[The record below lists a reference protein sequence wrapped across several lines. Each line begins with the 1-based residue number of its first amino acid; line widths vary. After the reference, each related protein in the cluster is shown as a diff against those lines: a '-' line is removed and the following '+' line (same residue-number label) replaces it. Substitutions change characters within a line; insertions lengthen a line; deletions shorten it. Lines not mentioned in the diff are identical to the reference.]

1 MKEGDELAKYA
12 ISKEGAEHLRI
23 LSKEIVSFVDEIQ
36 KNNKI
41 LQNSI
46 ISIMDDLGIY
56 GMEIWEIIL
65 KVRDV
70 CESCVEE
77 IQVLAGKIMNKA
89 DEIEE
94 LMASTAT
101 NSSSSLQSNS
111 DTSKM
116 IQSVEQVASWL
127 VDINPHYH
135 DLGIPPWEENLYHNN
150 CGSCAFA
157 VENRFLGNSE
167 IVATSTNIGTD
178 AGMEQAT
185 GKKCVYMSVND
196 IENKLKEMNPGAHLI
211 VGINRKRTILGTP
224 QSGHWF
230 NAYYDGQKIYTV
242 DGQIG
247 QILEWPYD
255 YGDVSEWCAMI

>member
-1 MKEGDELAKYA
+1 MAKYA
-12 ISKEGAEHLRI
+12 ISKEGAECLRI
-23 LSKEIVSFVDEIQ
+23 LSKEIMSSLGAIQ
-36 KNNKI
+36 NNNKL
-41 LQNSI
+41 LQHSI

-56 GMEIWEIIL
+56 GIEIYEIFL

-70 CESCVEE
+70 CGSCEE
-77 IQVLAGKIMNKA
+77 ETRVLAEMLMNKA

-94 LMASTAT
+94 LMALTT
-101 NSSSSLQSNS
+101 TTLSSGLRS
-111 DTSKM
+111 DNDASKT
-116 IQSVEQVASWL
+116 IQSVEQVTSWL
-127 VDINPHYH
+127 VNINPHYH
-135 DLGIPPWEENLYHNN
+135 DLGIPPWENPYHVN

-157 VENRFLGNSE
+157 VENHFLGNTE

-185 GKKCVYMSVND
+185 GKKCIYMSVND
-196 IENKLKEMNPGAHLI
+196 IENKLKEMGPGAHLI
-211 VGINRKRTILGTP
+211 VGINRKRTILGKP

-230 NAYYDGQKIYTV
+230 NAYYDGQNIYTV

-255 YGDVSEWCAMI
+255 YGDISEWCAMI